1 MNFYFFKDILNML
14 EQLANINQIIKI
26 VFLFLAI
33 INVKANHYR
42 NKQSNDVKYQIKWVY
57 DGESVYSFRHQ

>member
-1 MNFYFFKDILNML
+1 ML

-26 VFLFLAI
+26 VFLFLVI
-33 INVKANHYR
+33 INVKANHNK

-57 DGESVYSFRHQ
+57 DDYSFPIYLVKKLDQSVDAGN

>member
-1 MNFYFFKDILNML
+1 ML

-57 DGESVYSFRHQ
+57 DDYSFTIYLVKKLDQSVDAGN

>member
-1 MNFYFFKDILNML
+1 ML

-57 DGESVYSFRHQ
+57 DDYSFPIYLVKKLDQSVDAGN